1 MNAVY
6 KAKSVYLIDDD
17 EIFQFATKR
26 FIEIKNLSKS
36 IEIFANGKRALDHI
50 LTQKKGDDSFLP
62 EIILLD
68 LNMPI
73 MDGWDFLMEME
84 KLDISMKQ
92 NTIVYILSSSID
104 DKDIARANKIS
115 LVRDY
120 VIKPVDEEKLNKI
133 FNC

>member
-1 MNAVY
+1 MKVMH

-26 FIEIKNLSKS
+26 YIEIKKLSKS
-36 IEIFANGKRALDHI
+36 IEVFANGKRALDHI
-50 LTQKKGDDSFLP
+50 LAQKKGEDSLLP

-68 LNMPI
+68 LNMPV

-84 KLDISMKQ
+84 KLDVSIKE
-92 NTIVYILSSSID
+92 NTIIYILSSSID
-104 DKDIARANKIS
+104 DKDIARAHAIS
-115 LVRDY
+115 LVKDY